1 MSNLARIRQ
10 LHVEKRRSFRIIL
23 IVELLLIALGIAGLF
38 GKNAVYEYGLSEM
51 RANFGEYSEEYGGVY
66 VDGSMKL
73 LGNIVDFTD
82 ISLARG
88 TYRVQLHYVTDT
100 DMKNQ
105 CYVTDARLT
114 DKLLQTNGTVLFS
127 GLDKTDFDM
136 WLYRDT
142 DGIIVHA
149 EYEGEGMLVVSGLT
163 IVQTNAM
170 NRMLLFGI
178 LCLVSLLNC
187 VYLYAAYDRE
197 YHIPVKNKTVTFCLG
212 VTMLFAAMPLIP
224 DYMFSAGDLGY
235 HLMRVE
241 GIKDGILS
249 GQFPIRISPEWQ
261 QGYGYASPIFY
272 GETVLYIAAL
282 FRLIGFT
289 VTASCRMFMAIV
301 VIATVLISYE
311 CYKKIFNEAYVGVF
325 CSMLYS
331 LSVYRVYKTYYC
343 GSWGECFGVMFLPLI
358 IYGFYRV
365 FTQDIHEKSYRRSWI
380 PLTAGFTMLIQSHL
394 LTCEMVGAFTIILCI
409 VLCRRVFRKETFIV
423 LAKTVIYSILLSA
436 WFLIPFA
443 DYMLTGDFVIHHVSG
458 RTIQS
463 RGLFPAHLFLTF
475 FINGGTVF
483 FESDGMADSA
493 ATGVGI
499 ALVAPLFILLYMFF
513 SGRTKELS
521 THERKLGI
529 IAGVFSVMA
538 MIMSLSMFPWDRIQ
552 SLSQIT
558 ASLVSSIQFPNRFLT
573 IANICLTAIAGL
585 VAKYVIVNRNSIYKA
600 VYFAGMLLLVALGNI
615 YLINWG
621 MNNVTPIRVYNNEG
635 MGTGYIS
642 GAEYLPYGA
651 QAEYFMYK
659 APVCDE
665 GLEVY
670 AYEKLS
676 LGASAHMVNQND
688 GYAGVAFPLL
698 YYKGYRAYAVD
709 SGEELKCYSGGNCVV
724 TVDIPGGFEGD
735 ISVKFVSPWY
745 WRAGEAVTMLALA
758 AMIIVCTLSG
768 KRETDKSGNKSSNIN
783 GNKENSE
790 GKVKLP

>member
-1 MSNLARIRQ
+1 MGNLAKIRQ
-10 LHVEKRRSFRIIL
+10 LHVEKRKGFRIIL
-23 IVELLLIALGIAGLF
+23 LVELLLIAFGIAGLF
-38 GKNAVYEYGLSEM
+38 GKNAVYEYGLSDM

-66 VDGSMKL
+66 VDGGMKL
-73 LGNIVDFTD
+73 LGNLADFTD
-82 ISLARG
+82 ISLSRG
-88 TYRVQLHYVTDT
+88 TYRVQLHYATDT

-105 CYVTDARLT
+105 CYVTDAKLT

-142 DGIIVHA
+142 DGLIVHA
-149 EYEGEGMLVVSGLT
+149 EYVGEGMLSVSGLT

-170 NRMLLFGI
+170 NRMLLFEI
-178 LCLVSLLNC
+178 FCIVTLINC
-187 VYLYAAYDRE
+187 IYLYVAYDRE

-212 VTMLFAAMPLIP
+212 VTMLLAALPLIP
-224 DYMFSAGDLGY
+224 DYMISAGDLGY

-241 GIKDGILS
+241 GIKDGILA

-289 VTASCRMFMAIV
+289 VTTSCRLFMAVV

-311 CYKKIFNEAYVGVF
+311 CFKKIFNEAYVGVL
-325 CSMLYS
+325 CSLLYS
-331 LSVYRVYKTYYC
+331 VSVYRVYKTYYC

-365 FTQDIHEKSYRRSWI
+365 FVQDIHEKSYKRSWI
-380 PLTAGFTMLIQSHL
+380 PLTAGFTLLIQSHL
-394 LTCEMVGAFTIILCI
+394 LTCEMVGAFTVILCI
-409 VLCRRVFRKETFIV
+409 ILWKRVFRKETFIV

-499 ALVAPLFILLYMFF
+499 ALLVPLFILIYIFF
-513 SGRTKELS
+513 AGKAKELNAY
-521 THERKLGI
+521 ERKLGI

-538 MIMSLSMFPWDRIQ
+538 MIMSLSIFPWDRIQ

-558 ASLVSSIQFPNRFLT
+558 ATLVSSIQFPNRFLT
-573 IANICLTAIAGL
+573 IANVCLTAVAGL
-585 VAKYVIVNRNSIYKA
+585 VAKYVAVNRNSIYKA
-600 VYFAGMLLLVALGNI
+600 GYFAGMLLLVALGNI

-621 MNNVTPIRVYNNEG
+621 MNNADPIRVFNNEG

-651 QAEYFMYK
+651 QADYFMYK
-659 APVCDE
+659 APVCDD

-670 AYEKLS
+670 DYDKLS
-676 LGASAHMVNQND
+676 LGASAHMVNHND
-688 GYAGVAFPLL
+688 EPSSVAFPLL
-698 YYKGYRAYAVD
+698 YYKGYRAYAAD
-709 SGEELKCYSGGNCVV
+709 SGNELNCYSGENYVV
-724 TVDIPGGFEGD
+724 TVDIPSGFDGNVL
-735 ISVKFVSPWY
+735 VKFVSPWY
-745 WRAGEAVTMLALA
+745 WRMGEAVTVISLA
-758 AMIIVCTLSG
+758 AMILVCTVSK
-768 KRETDKSGNKSSNIN
+768 KREKREAELS
-783 GNKENSE
+783 
-790 GKVKLP
+790 

>member
-23 IVELLLIALGIAGLF
+23 IAELLLIVLGIAGLF

-51 RANFGEYSEEYGGVY
+51 RANFGEYSEEYGGIY
-66 VDGSMKL
+66 ADGSMKL

-105 CYVTDARLT
+105 CYVTDAGLT

-142 DGIIVHA
+142 DSLIVHA
-149 EYEGEGMLVVSGLT
+149 EYEGEGMMAVSGLT

-178 LCLVSLLNC
+178 LCLASLINC

-212 VTMLFAAMPLIP
+212 VIMLFAAMPLIP

-289 VTASCRMFMAIV
+289 VTAGCRMFMAV
-301 VIATVLISYE
+301 VAIATVLISYE
-311 CYKKIFNEAYVGVF
+311 CYKKIFDEAYVGVF

-409 VLCRRVFRKETFIV
+409 ILWKRVFRKETFIV

-458 RTIQS
+458 RNIQS
-463 RGLFPAHLFLTF
+463 RGLFPAHLFFTF
-475 FINGGTVF
+475 FRNGGTVF

-499 ALVAPLFILLYMFF
+499 ALVVPLFILLYMFF
-513 SGRTKELS
+513 SGKTKGLS
-521 THERKLGI
+521 TQERKLGI

-552 SLSQIT
+552 SLSGIT
-558 ASLVSSIQFPNRFLT
+558 ATLVSSIQFPNRFLT
-573 IANICLTAIAGL
+573 IANICLTAVAGL

-600 VYFAGMLLLVALGNI
+600 AYFAGMLLLVALGNI

-651 QAEYFMYK
+651 NAGLFMYK
-659 APVCDE
+659 DPVCGE

-670 AYEKLS
+670 DYEKLS

-688 GYAGVAFPLL
+688 RSVSVAFPLL
-698 YYKGYRAYAVD
+698 YYKGYRAYAAD
-709 SGEELKCYSGGNCVV
+709 SGEELKCYSGENCVV
-724 TVDIPGGFEGD
+724 TVDIPGGFDGD
-735 ISVKFVSPWY
+735 IRVKFVSPWY
-745 WRAGEAVTMLALA
+745 WRAGEVVTVLTIA
-758 AMIIVCTLSG
+758 AMIIVCTVSG
-768 KRETDKSGNKSSNIN
+768 KRRGR
-783 GNKENSE
+783 
-790 GKVKLP
+790 